1 LAAIDRRFH
10 ADDFNPIEGVGQ
22 NAGLSRCGNEEGA
35 RKGGPVFAPGRP
47 AFCACGAGL
56 NW

>member
-35 RKGGPVFAPGRP
+35 RKGGPVFAPGQP